1 MAIKRDTGF
10 WLRIDWLTI
19 ILYLALVSLGW
30 INIYAAVYNEEHQV
44 IFDTTQKYGKQMI
57 WIILSLFLIIP
68 IFIVDNKVYPMLAY
82 IVYSIS
88 ILALIGV
95 LIFGDASHGAK
106 SWFEIGD
113 YKLQPSEFTKF
124 TTALALASFM
134 SKQNFKITNI
144 NDIFLIATIL
154 ITPALLILLQPDAG
168 SAIIYLAFILVLYRE
183 GMTGVVLLLGVL
195 SVILFVLVLKIDMLY
210 IFIGLIILT
219 FIAFYFLRK
228 NYKELF
234 ISLGIFIGIFVILF
248 IPNYFFIKLNLALLI
263 GIAFSISSVY
273 YFYYTFKKKL
283 YNILIIFLILVGS
296 LFYTYSVDYIYDN
309 ILQSHHQTRI
319 NVLLGI
325 EDDPQG
331 IGYNVNQS
339 KIAIGS
345 GKIYGKGFL
354 NGTQTKYN
362 FVPEQDT
369 DFIFCTVG
377 EEWGFVGTTFVIA
390 LFITLL
396 LRIIYLAERQRSR
409 FSKIYGY
416 AVVSILFFHFAVNIG
431 MVIGLLPVIGI
442 PLPFFSYGG
451 SSLWSFTILLFIM
464 IKLDT
469 SRDEVI

>member
-1 MAIKRDTGF
+1 MAIKRDTSF
-10 WLRIDWLTI
+10 WLRIDWITI
-19 ILYLALVSLGW
+19 IIYLALVVLGW
-30 INIYAAVYNEEHQV
+30 INIYAAVYNDEHQV
-44 IFDTTQKYGKQMI
+44 IFDTTQRYGKQMI

-68 IFIVDNKVYPMLAY
+68 IFAVDNKVYPMLAY
-82 IVYSIS
+82 IIYSLS

-106 SWFEIGD
+106 SWFEIGN
-113 YKLQPSEFTKF
+113 YKVQPSEFTKF

-134 SKQNFKITNI
+134 SKQNFKLTNI
-144 NDIFLIATIL
+144 NDIFLIVAIL
-154 ITPALLILLQPDAG
+154 LIPPLLILLQPDAG
-168 SAIIYLAFILVLYRE
+168 SAIIYVAFVLVLYRE
-183 GMTGVVLLLGVL
+183 GMTGVILLLGVL
-195 SVILFVLVLKIDMLY
+195 AVILFVLVLKIDMFY
-210 IFIGLIILT
+210 IFIGLIVLT
-219 FIAFYFLRK
+219 FTAFYFLRK

-234 ISLGIFIGIFVILF
+234 LAMAIFLGILAILF
-248 IPNYFFIKLNLALLI
+248 FPNYFFFKLKPALFI
-263 GIAFSISSVY
+263 GVAFTISSIY

-283 YNILIIFLILVGS
+283 YNTLVIFLILVGS
-296 LFYTYSVDYIYDN
+296 LFYTYSVNYIYDN
-309 ILQSHHQTRI
+309 ILQDHHQTRI

-377 EEWGFVGTTFVIA
+377 EEWGFIGTTFIIA
-390 LFITLL
+390 LFLSLL
-396 LRIIYLAERQRSR
+396 LRIIYLAERQRSKFTR
-409 FSKIYGY
+409 IYGY

-431 MVIGLLPVIGI
+431 MVLGLLPVIGI

-451 SSLWSFTILLFIM
+451 SSLWSFTILLFIL

-469 SRDEVI
+469 SREEVI